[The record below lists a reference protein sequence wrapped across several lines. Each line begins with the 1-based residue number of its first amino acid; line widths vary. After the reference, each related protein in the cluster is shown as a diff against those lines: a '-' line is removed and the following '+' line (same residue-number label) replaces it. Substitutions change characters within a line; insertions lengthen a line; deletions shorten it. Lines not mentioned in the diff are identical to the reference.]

1 MFVLL
6 LSVAC
11 AFFDIYEYLRF
22 LMKTFLLGDCVVRV
36 AEEGFRLFSWW

>member
-22 LMKTFLLGDCVVRV
+22 LMKTFLLGDCVVCV
-36 AEEGFRLFSWW
+36 AEEGFALCTWW